1 MTISGCGMERRAA
14 QSISLAEGE
23 AEITQVLATARQ
35 RGTGTRDGPARQ
47 HRRLVQQDL
56 GREVLGPEKSGGS
69 TQPDTRAG
77 AEDPTVPECPDRA
90 GLRPPEADQLNGEVP
105 DGALQGLHGERGVP
119 GVAHRGDAPGDLLN
133 QSQGGMYIR
142 GAMKIGLVAPVKPSH
157 PYLENGPAPL
167 FDLQDDCKVRRLD
180 RRGGRWSASGG
191 RRRSWLAGTWTS
203 GGETILPAA
212 GRSARC

>member
-1 MTISGCGMERRAA
+1 MTISSCGMERRAA

-47 HRRLVQQDL
+47 HRRRVQQDL
-56 GREVLGPEKSGGS
+56 GTEVLGPEKGGGS
-69 TQPDTRAG
+69 TQPDTQAG
-77 AEDPTVPECPDRA
+77 AEGPAVPECPDRA

-105 DGALQGLHGERGVP
+105 DGALQGLHGG
-119 GVAHRGDAPGDLLN
+119 RGDVPGDLLN

-157 PYLENGPAPL
+157 PCLEDDPAPL
-167 FDLQDDCKVRRLD
+167 FDLHYLRISPWLWFRT
-180 RRGGRWSASGG
+180 WYSG
-191 RRRSWLAGTWTS
+191 
-203 GGETILPAA
+203 
-212 GRSARC
+212 